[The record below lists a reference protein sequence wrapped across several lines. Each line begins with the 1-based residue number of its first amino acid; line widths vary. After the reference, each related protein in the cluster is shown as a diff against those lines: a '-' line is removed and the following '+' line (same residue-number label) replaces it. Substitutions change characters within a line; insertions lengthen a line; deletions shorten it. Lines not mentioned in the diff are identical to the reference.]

1 MKDLTTLTAL
11 KALERA
17 SYYKNLADY
26 IRDDDPDGAE
36 EYDLYAEFYKD
47 LENKKAAVA
56 VIL

>member
-1 MKDLTTLTAL
+1 MKDVITTL

-17 SYYKNLADY
+17 NYYKNLADY

-47 LENKKAAVA
+47 LANKKAAVA